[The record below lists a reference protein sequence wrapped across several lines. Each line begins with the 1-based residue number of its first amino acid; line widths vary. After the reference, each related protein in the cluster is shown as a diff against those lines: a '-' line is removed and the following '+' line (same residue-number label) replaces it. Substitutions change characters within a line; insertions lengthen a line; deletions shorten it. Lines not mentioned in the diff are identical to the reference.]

1 MTSPNPVQ
9 IIKDVVTAMN
19 ASRATAD
26 KLAFYYGRK
35 PDQNFGED
43 DQGNELTGDCCFSDP
58 ISMIAKSN
66 LTNVDEWDVKIF
78 MVFGSM
84 LRDPNQQQKIDAQN
98 RAIANAR
105 EFYYRLNQ
113 TDRDKLKDVGQRTI
127 DVIESLFDIELSG
140 CSLATS
146 FIMIDASSNCYP

>member
-9 IIKDVVTAMN
+9 IIKDVVDAMN
-19 ASRATAD
+19 AGRAQAN

-43 DQGNELTGDCCFSDP
+43 DQGKELTGDCCFSDP
-58 ISMIAKSN
+58 ISMVAKLN
-66 LTNVDEWDVKIF
+66 ATNIDEWDVKLFI
-78 MVFGSM
+78 VFGSM
-84 LRDPNQQQKIDAQN
+84 LDDPNQQEKIDAQN
-98 RAIANAR
+98 KAIANAR
-105 EFYYRLNQ
+105 EFYYRLNN
-113 TDRDKLKDVGQRTI
+113 TDRDKLKDVGVRTI
-127 DVIESLFDIELSG
+127 DVIESLFDIQLAG